1 MHSQQAM
8 NKNLDIGKRLREERE
23 RLGFNQIDFAGIA
36 GTIRGTQYNYESGKR
51 SPDALYLAAIAAAG
65 ADVNYILTG
74 HRAHLISEDS
84 PGYTLRPDQ
93 KALLDNLEHC
103 PKEDQDAIR
112 RMALLCAGDR
122 TDSEEK
128 QKKNGTI

>member
-1 MHSQQAM
+1 M
-8 NKNLDIGKRLREERE
+8 NINLVIGQRLREERE

-51 SPDALYLAAIAAAG
+51 SPDALYLAAIAAVG

-74 HRAHLISEDS
+74 QRAHLISEES

-93 KALLDNLEHC
+93 KALLDNLENC
-103 PKEDQDAIR
+103 PKEDQDAIK
-112 RMALLCAGDR
+112 RMALRCAGDR
-122 TDSEEK
+122 TDEKEE
-128 QKKNGTI
+128 QKKNQSL